1 MEMRIGDLFAD
12 VSPPEKPKFKSP
24 LVLVHGLWSGSWC
37 WHPWDTHFSNLGWEC
52 WAVNF
57 RGRVEEGADRIRK
70 HLNFEACVEDLKRV
84 IRSAAFPP
92 VLVAHGLGGLVAQ
105 KAAEE
110 EKLSALI
117 LLSSVP
123 PKEIQTAAPR
133 SLRLL
138 RLKYAPLIFL
148 RRPFRP
154 EEGDFRRIWLAS
166 VPEDQRPDIFRRM
179 VPESSY
185 LVREFFDRRI
195 EVHPERIRCPVLV
208 VGGEQDQV
216 VPIASLREMAQWL
229 GGDLIAYPHH
239 GHWILGEG
247 GSEAIV
253 RDIHRWVV
261 QKLGEK
267 ILLADFSG
275 RG

>member
-1 MEMRIGDLFAD
+1 MEMRIGDLLAD
-12 VSPPEKPKFKSP
+12 ASPPEKPKFKSP

-70 HLNFEACVEDLKRV
+70 HLNFETCVEDLKRV
-84 IRSAAFPP
+84 VRNAAFPP
-92 VLVAHGLGGLVAQ
+92 VLVAHNLGGLVAQ

-110 EKLSALI
+110 EQLSALV
-117 LLSSVP
+117 LLSSLP
-123 PKEIQTAAPR
+123 PKEIQTATPR

-148 RRPFRP
+148 RRPFRL
-154 EEGDFRRIWLAS
+154 EERDFRRIWLAS
-166 VPEDQRPDIFRRM
+166 VPEGQHADILRRM

-185 LVREFFDRRI
+185 LVREFFDRRV
-195 EVHPERIRCPVLV
+195 EVHPERIHCPVLV
-208 VGGEQDQV
+208 VGGEQDRV
-216 VPIASLREMAQWL
+216 VPIASLCEMARWL
-229 GGDLIAYPHH
+229 GGDLTAYPRH
-239 GHWILGEG
+239 GHWMMGEG
-247 GSEAIV
+247 EGETIV

-261 QKLGEK
+261 QKLGDE
-267 ILLADFSG
+267 ILLAEFPG
-275 RG
+275 QE

>member
-1 MEMRIGDLFAD
+1 MEMWIGDLLVD

-24 LVLVHGLWSGSWC
+24 LILVHGLWSGSWC
-37 WHPWDTHFSNLGWEC
+37 WHPWGTHFSNLGWEC

-84 IRSAAFPP
+84 IRNASFPP
-92 VLVAHGLGGLVAQ
+92 VLAAHSLGGLVAQ

-110 EKLSALI
+110 ENLSALI

-123 PKEIQTAAPR
+123 SQEIQTATPR

-148 RRPFRP
+148 RRPFRL
-154 EEGDFRRIWLAS
+154 EERDCRRIWLAS
-166 VPEDQRPDIFRRM
+166 VPAGRQPDILRRM

-208 VGGEQDQV
+208 VGGEQDQA
-216 VPIASLREMAQWL
+216 VPIASLRQMAQWL
-229 GGDLIAYPHH
+229 GGDFKEYPRH
-239 GHWILGEG
+239 GHWMLGESG
-247 GSEAIV
+247 GEIIV

-261 QKLGEK
+261 QRLGEK
-267 ILLADFSG
+267 ILLAEFSG
-275 RG
+275 QE